1 MTTMDPFEARLQFIQ
16 ILEQLNPS
24 SQAITKGVSFAL
36 KNKELHED
44 FHSCILEVLDRID
57 LNSRINVLYFIE
69 SLVSAI
75 TTNISKTKDEI
86 SPYVNN
92 LENDFPIIL
101 KKVVPNQNLINLK
114 SSSDI
119 LTNIEKYY
127 NIDNTE
133 LRDKFEEVSLENI
146 DQLSTELGEES
157 SGFKGAW
164 RFLILNKQNG
174 LQERLKQLKGSN
186 KDNEDKS
193 KDAKDSNGLDTKAV
207 AGEDASLKPFSKD
220 QILSRIEADR
230 ERHKRFKEVNWIV
243 NRPNGKID
251 FNEFEKIWDQHDELD
266 EDDYQDLQ
274 DLNQIAKESYQV

>member
-16 ILEQLNPS
+16 ILESLNPS
-24 SQAITKGVSFAL
+24 TQAIAKCVSFAL
-36 KNKELHED
+36 KNQELHED

-75 TTNISKTKDEI
+75 TTNTSKNQDVI

-92 LENDFPIIL
+92 LENDFPMIL

-119 LTNIEKYY
+119 LANIEKYY
-127 NIDNTE
+127 NVDNAALKME
-133 LRDKFEEVSLENI
+133 FEEVSLENI
-146 DQLSTELGEES
+146 KNNEPAEFNQE

-164 RFLILNKQNG
+164 NFLISNKRKG
-174 LQERLKQLKGSN
+174 LQERLNQLKGELGEST
-186 KDNEDKS
+186 
-193 KDAKDSNGLDTKAV
+193 NGTESEAV
-207 AGEDASLKPFSKD
+207 AKEEASLRPFTKE

-251 FNEFEKIWDQHDELD
+251 YNEFEKIWDQHDDLD
-266 EDDYQDLQ
+266 DDDYQDLRE
-274 DLNQIAKESYQV
+274 LNQIAKESYQV